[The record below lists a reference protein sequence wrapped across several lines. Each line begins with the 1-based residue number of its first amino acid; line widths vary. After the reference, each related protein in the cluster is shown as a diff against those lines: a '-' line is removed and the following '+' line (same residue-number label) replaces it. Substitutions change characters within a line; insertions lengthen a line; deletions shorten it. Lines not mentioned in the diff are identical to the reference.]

1 METAIRYTHLASVIL
16 FLLLYLVKTIMLL
29 GNSTAL
35 KGFTKATRVPE
46 MIISFLFLGTGV
58 YMLTKLPEIN
68 MLMWIK
74 IACVLASI
82 PLAIV
87 GFKKGNKALAS
98 VALLLII
105 GAYGLAEM
113 SKMKRING
121 GDMNVSNPNNE
132 NDGQAIYTANCKGC
146 HGEDGSLGMS
156 GAADL
161 SKSVMDANN
170 MMVVIKEGKGNMQ
183 AFDKLSDAQVQAV
196 IKYVQGLKK

>member
-1 METAIRYTHLASVIL
+1 MDTAIKYTHLASVII
-16 FLLLYLVKTIMLL
+16 FLLLYLVKTVMLL
-29 GNSTAL
+29 GNSGAL

-74 IACVLASI
+74 IGCVLASI

-87 GFKKGNKALAS
+87 GFKKGNKALAT
-98 VALLLII
+98 VALLLIV

-113 SKMKRING
+113 SHKKLATGSTDNKNESLDG
-121 GDMNVSNPNNE
+121 KALYMN
-132 NDGQAIYTANCKGC
+132 NCAKC
-146 HGEDGSLGMS
+146 HGEDGALGAM

-161 SKSVMDANN
+161 SKTPMDEHN
-170 MMVVIKEGKGNMQ
+170 MEVTIREGKGVSMPAYNADM
-183 AFDKLSDAQVQAV
+183 LSDAQVQAV